1 MVAGGSL
8 MVQIFGSSTP
18 KGSIEVERGN
28 QKGNMLLVSE
38 VDKGKFQKKLS
49 TSPVIVRSRKDG
61 MDMF

>member
-1 MVAGGSL
+1 

-28 QKGNMLLVSE
+28 QKGNLLLVSE
-38 VDKGKFQKKLS
+38 MNKGKLQKKLS
-49 TSPVIVRSRKDG
+49 TSPIVVRSRKDG